1 MDAIIKRVVA
11 EVLQQLQ
18 QDEQEEFLP
27 PYMQP
32 ARRSRVTITVT
43 KTTVTKIEID
53 LPSISEM
60 EYRRLHRGE

>member
-1 MDAIIKRVVA
+1 MDAIIKRVA
-11 EVLQQLQ
+11 TEILRQLQ
-18 QDEQEEFLP
+18 DDEEEFLP

-32 ARRSRVTITVT
+32 ASRSSVTITVT

-60 EYRRLHRGE
+60 EYRRLRRGE